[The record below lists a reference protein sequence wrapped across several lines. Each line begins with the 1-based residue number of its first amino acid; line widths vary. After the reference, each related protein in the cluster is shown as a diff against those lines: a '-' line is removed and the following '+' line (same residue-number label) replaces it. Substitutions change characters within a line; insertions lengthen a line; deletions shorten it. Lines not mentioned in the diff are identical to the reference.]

1 MFCNHVSQ
9 QLYDYGIS
17 VTVETHFS
25 DFKNILI
32 WFSAF
37 SPYRIKEFCAQ
48 EPWKSGYSLTTH
60 IISNFWFLYW
70 TYFLLK
76 VKCMWEG
83 SFSLDLHFAQL
94 YHITQLLEFIK
105 STIMNIEFMMP
116 IKYTDN
122 QNKFKVRSSM
132 NCYPEW
138 LRDAHCNKNCLYSL
152 KARQTAVLQ
161 PSRSNSFL

>member
-1 MFCNHVSQ
+1 
-9 QLYDYGIS
+9 
-17 VTVETHFS
+17 
-25 DFKNILI
+25 
-32 WFSAF
+32 
-37 SPYRIKEFCAQ
+37 
-48 EPWKSGYSLTTH
+48 
-60 IISNFWFLYW
+60 
-70 TYFLLK
+70 
-76 VKCMWEG
+76 MWEG

-94 YHITQLLEFIK
+94 YHTTQLLEFIK

-152 KARQTAVLQ
+152 KARQAAVLQ
-161 PSRSNSFL
+161 PSRSNSFLLDAWTFIPATFLTTRKDTECKVIYLENIGWILAHQPFNTHDAEVNSRASDLNLS